1 MIYVLITYFWSI
13 LRVIGGFMKYIKHV
27 KYLEYIKS
35 INYIMYIMCIND
47 HHRQHLRAKEEGQFD
62 ISPNRKQAVLCIKN
76 NSLIFP
82 GT

>member
-35 INYIMYIMCIND
+35 INYIMYI
-47 HHRQHLRAKEEGQFD
+47 
-62 ISPNRKQAVLCIKN
+62 
-76 NSLIFP
+76 NSLGLCLIHALIYASY
-82 GT
+82 

>member
-35 INYIMYIMCIND
+35 INYIMYIMCIKYI
-47 HHRQHLRAKEEGQFD
+47 QY
-62 ISPNRKQAVLCIKN
+62 I
-76 NSLIFP
+76 NSLGLCLIHALIYASY
-82 GT
+82 